1 MIAVFDTN
9 VLIAA
14 LITEGICSKLLHR
27 ARTGEFTLATC
38 PFIMKE
44 LRRILLKKFRLADG
58 EIASAM
64 EPVTEAIDQIIDH
77 TLKIKGVCR
86 DADDD
91 NILACAVAAKAEY
104 LVTGDAD
111 LLSLKSY
118 QDVRII
124 TPRDFEALF
133 I

>member
-1 MIAVFDTN
+1 MIAVFDSN

-27 ARTGEFTLATC
+27 ARMREFSLVSCT
-38 PFIMKE
+38 FIMKE
-44 LRRILLKKFRLADG
+44 IGNILSRKFRLSGD
-58 EIASAM
+58 EIRLAM
-64 EPVTEAIDQIIDH
+64 EPVNEAVTQIIEH
-77 TLKIKGVCR
+77 NMKIKGICR

-91 NILACAVAAKAEY
+91 NILACALAAKAEY

-111 LLSLKSY
+111 LLELKRY
-118 QDVRII
+118 QDIRII

-133 I
+133 L

>member
-27 ARTGEFTLATC
+27 ARTGEFTLASC

-44 LRRILLKKFRLADG
+44 LRRILSKKFRLADG
-58 EIASAM
+58 EMASAV
-64 EPVTEAIDQIIDH
+64 EPVTEAIDQIIEH

-91 NILACAVAAKAEY
+91 NILACALAAKAEY

-111 LLSLKSY
+111 LLELKSY
-118 QDVRII
+118 QGIRII

-133 I
+133 L